1 MIVVRIRCDNIFNS
15 ARTLP
20 SLWWVCIQMAIIEIG
35 IISETQDLKIL
46 FYLYYFVFL
55 LII

>member
-1 MIVVRIRCDNIFNS
+1 MIVVRIMCDNIFNS

-20 SLWWVCIQMAIIEIG
+20 SLWWVCIQIAIIEIG

>member
-1 MIVVRIRCDNIFNS
+1 MTVVRIRCDNVFNS

-20 SLWWVCIQMAIIEIG
+20 SLRWVCIQMAIIEIG
-35 IISETQDLKIL
+35 ITSETQDLKIL